1 MGAVRV
7 LPDLPF
13 GWRWESLGDVA
24 SWSSGGTPKSRTPR
38 YYGGH
43 IPWAVIGDLN
53 DGVVTHTV
61 GTITSAGLAASSA
74 KVVPAGTVLVAMY
87 GSIGKLGIAGTEMA
101 TNQAIACARPI
112 SSVDPKYLFYW
123 LLGQRLTLLAAGK
136 GGTQANI
143 SQSILKPWPIPVPPL
158 EEQRRI
164 VAILDDHLSRLDAA
178 DAILQKSS
186 VRLRGLGEA
195 IMRSEL
201 LGTTNVGERHS
212 PELSAVGTNDGVLAD
227 LPPGWR
233 WTRLGELADVVG
245 GVTKDSKRQSDP
257 SFVEVPY
264 LRVANVQRGRL
275 DLSKISTIRVPPAR
289 AAALLLLPGDV
300 LLNEGGDRDKLGR
313 GWVWDG
319 QIPDCIHQNH
329 VFRARVI
336 DDSIVP
342 RLLSWAAN
350 VIGGPWCESN
360 GIQSVNLASISLKK
374 IRLMPVPV
382 PPVELQ
388 PAIAAKIAD
397 RLAGIEHLHRDLDAA
412 LNRSKALR
420 RSLLEEA
427 FSGRLTGAAAEPD
440 SDVESAATEASSAY
454 PPISQAYSAA
464 IAAAP
469 SSPTPTPEDASHD

>member
-1 MGAVRV
+1 MMRPYLRV
-7 LPDLPF
+7 ANVFED
-13 GWRWESLGDVA
+13 RIDLGDVKEMDF
-24 SWSSGGTPKSRTPR
+24 SGCFDRFRLESGDVLLNEGQTP
-38 YYGGH
+38 
-43 IPWAVIGDLN
+43 
-53 DGVVTHTV
+53 
-61 GTITSAGLAASSA
+61 
-74 KVVPAGTVLVAMY
+74 
-87 GSIGKLGIAGTEMA
+87 E
-101 TNQAIACARPI
+101 
-112 SSVDPKYLFYW
+112 
-123 LLGQRLTLLAAGK
+123 LLGRPAIYRGQPAEAAFTNSLIRFQAGPDVLPEWALVVFRRHVHSGRFKRESRITTNIAHISLTRLR
-136 GGTQANI
+136 
-143 SQSILKPWPIPVPPL
+143 SVEFPVPPL

-178 DAILQKSS
+178 EALLQKSS

-195 IMRSEL
+195 IMRSDL
-201 LGTTNVGERHS
+201 LGATHVGERH
-212 PELSAVGTNDGVLAD
+212 PPNLPVVGTNDGALAD
-227 LPPGWR
+227 LPAGWR

-336 DDSIVP
+336 DDSIDP

-420 RSLLEEA
+420 RSLLEAA
-427 FSGRLTGAAAEPD
+427 FSGRLTGSAVPDSAAE
-440 SDVESAATEASSAY
+440 SASTEASSVN
-454 PPISQAYSAA
+454 PPASHAHSATSAA
-464 IAAAP
+464 
-469 SSPTPTPEDASHD
+469 TPTHTHPHPRGRLP